1 MVGAPRIPQAPR
13 TPGTSGSPGAP
24 GAPPAS
30 LDLASLLA
38 HPDNGGLE
46 YVAGPKSEIWH
57 SVTVDEPESAAEGLL
72 IVTTALPETSWQQ
85 DALVRRVRDRGFAAL
100 ALRDAWSAGP
110 GARKLADRLGLTL
123 LSVARPI
130 ELARASWQLQQA
142 RDALTIDY
150 VRKVAQAF
158 EYPAAD
164 LGDLLGHLCAAIGHG
179 IALIDSARTVQ
190 QAGGVLSPELH
201 ANLDFAPWISVARV
215 GDAAAA
221 SVRVDSST
229 RRGLRLAV
237 FDAGLSDVQLRAL
250 STVAEIMMPAVAARI
265 LIDELASVNDAS
277 SSADLLRA
285 FIELRG
291 ARDPDVQQRMAELGW
306 RTSGYHL
313 GFQFAPRTRVDP
325 VGLLRAVSHELAA
338 VSVESRAAIS
348 GRGVLGWLTF
358 TDPPASSEVERFAAA
373 LNGVHQ
379 QLRRTRDVALGIGSL
394 QSGETGLARTLNEAS
409 DAAKI
414 ATSRSSTGYL
424 VRVDSLG
431 LEQLLLAWTGTDTF
445 LPAAESLLAP
455 LLTEAPE
462 LLDTLAA
469 YLDHESGIQAT
480 AVALGLHRNT
490 VAQRV
495 QRAQELVGADLS
507 SPETRLALHLAC
519 RAVLAPGV

>member
-1 MVGAPRIPQAPR
+1 MVTIPR
-13 TPGTSGSPGAP
+13 TPQAT
-24 GAPPAS
+24 

-38 HPDNGGLE
+38 HPDNGG
-46 YVAGPKSEIWH
+46 VTHIAGPATGAWQNL
-57 SVTVDEPESAAEGLL
+57 TVDEPESAAEGLL
-72 IVTTALPETSWQQ
+72 VATTAFPSTSWQQ

-100 ALRDAWSAGP
+100 ALTGARLAGP
-110 GARKLADRLGLTL
+110 GARKLADRLELTL
-123 LSVARPI
+123 LDVDRPI
-130 ELARASWQLQQA
+130 ALARAGWQLQQA

-164 LGDLLGHLCAAIGHG
+164 LADLLGHLCAAIGHG
-179 IALIDSARTVQ
+179 IALIDSGRTVQ

-201 ANLDFAPWISVARV
+201 AGLSFTPWISVARV

-265 LIDELASVNDAS
+265 LIDELDTVNDAS

-291 ARDPDVQQRMAELGW
+291 VRDPDVHKRMAERGW
-306 RTSGYHL
+306 RTAGYHL
-313 GFQFAPRTRVDP
+313 GFQFTARTRVDP
-325 VGLLRAVSHELAA
+325 VGLLRAVSHELTA
-338 VSVESRAAIS
+338 VSVESRVALS
-348 GRGVLGWLTF
+348 GGGVLGWLTF
-358 TDPPASSEVERFAAA
+358 TDPPASSEVERFAGA

-394 QSGETGLARTLNEAS
+394 QSGETGLARTLNEAG

-414 ATSRSSTGYL
+414 ATSRSSSGYL

-480 AVALGLHRNT
+480 AAALGLHRNT
-490 VAQRV
+490 VSQRV
-495 QRAQELVGADLS
+495 QRAQELVGADLT

-519 RAVLAPGV
+519 RAVLAPRG

>member
-1 MVGAPRIPQAPR
+1 MVTTPR
-13 TPGTSGSPGAP
+13 TPQAT
-24 GAPPAS
+24 

-38 HPDNGGLE
+38 HPDSGG
-46 YVAGPKSEIWH
+46 VTHIAGPATGTWQNL
-57 SVTVDEPESAAEGLL
+57 TVDEPESAAEGLL
-72 IVTTALPETSWQQ
+72 VATTAFPSTSWQQ

-100 ALRDAWSAGP
+100 ALTGARLAGP
-110 GARKLADRLGLTL
+110 GARKLADRLELTL
-123 LSVARPI
+123 LDVDRPI
-130 ELARASWQLQQA
+130 ALARAGWQLQQA

-164 LGDLLGHLCAAIGHG
+164 LADLLGHLCAAIGHG
-179 IALIDSARTVQ
+179 IALIDSGRTVQ

-201 ANLDFAPWISVARV
+201 AGLSFTPWISVARV
-215 GDAAAA
+215 GDAAAT

-265 LIDELASVNDAS
+265 LIDELDTVNDAS

-291 ARDPDVQQRMAELGW
+291 VRDPDVHKRMAERGW
-306 RTSGYHL
+306 RTAGYHL
-313 GFQFAPRTRVDP
+313 GFQFTARTRVDP
-325 VGLLRAVSHELAA
+325 VGLLRAVSHELTA
-338 VSVESRAAIS
+338 VSVESRVALS
-348 GRGVLGWLTF
+348 GGGVLGWLTF
-358 TDPPASSEVERFAAA
+358 TDPPASSEVERFAGA

-394 QSGETGLARTLNEAS
+394 QSGETGLARTLNEAG

-414 ATSRSSTGYL
+414 ATSRSSSGYL

-469 YLDHESGIQAT
+469 YFDHESGIQAT
-480 AVALGLHRNT
+480 AAALGLHRNT
-490 VAQRV
+490 VSQRV
-495 QRAQELVGADLS
+495 QRAQELVGADLT

-519 RAVLAPGV
+519 RAVLAPRG